1 MALVKWFRNGYR
13 YGGVEVRYR
22 LDVKVID
29 KNGKTVKECVDCGQ
43 LTLDE
48 ILGMWVNLINNNL
61 TASGV
66 SNVQIKLNSST
77 GANIAQSYTVSV
89 NSNTTN
95 LSGVVTSGF
104 SIQIAIT
111 ISSACGTSCTV
122 DVLNISWNWGS
133 SSYGFQIYL
142 NPSTNPCSLT
152 AYAGATIVFTLNGS
166 AQVTSGNA
174 SASSFVEWWSEIWA
188 EIINGLMGSSSPFYG
203 KTFNWAGSGSA
214 LNYYTVT
221 LYDAN
226 GANIG
231 TYNSSSSSQ
240 TNITSVQMTA
250 SQSSSQSTLNGQ
262 ATWTIS
268 ATFNTLPSTSDTLYG
283 IDIKLYLNGSTNS
296 SGATQL
302 ALGGYV
308 ETYAINVN
316 QTVNQGSSY
325 TIIVNESVTEPIN
338 T

>member
-1 MALVKWFRNGYR
+1 MPLLERFRNGYR
-13 YGGVEVRYR
+13 YGGVEVKYR

-29 KNGKTVKECVDCGQ
+29 KEGNVVKDCVDCGQ
-43 LTLDE
+43 LIYDN
-48 ILGMWVNLINNNL
+48 ILNLWALLISNNL

-66 SNVQIKLNSST
+66 SNAKVSLITST
-77 GANIAQSYTVSV
+77 GTELAQSYTVSV
-89 NSNTTN
+89 NSNATN
-95 LSGVVTSGF
+95 LMGTVASSF
-104 SIQIAIT
+104 SIQIAVT
-111 ISSACGTSCTV
+111 ISSACGTSCTPYMLAIV
-122 DVLNISWNWGS
+122 WSWGS
-133 SSYGFQIYL
+133 SNYLFYVNL
-142 NPSTNPCSLT
+142 NPSTNSCGLT
-152 AYAGATIVFTLNGS
+152 AYAGAVIIFTLNGT

-174 SASSFVEWWSEIWA
+174 SASSYVEWWSEIWA
-188 EIINGLMGSSSPFYG
+188 EIINSLMGSSSPFNG

-214 LNYYTVT
+214 LSYYVVY
-221 LYDAN
+221 LYDTN
-226 GANIG
+226 GVNIG

-240 TNITSVQMTA
+240 ANISSVQMSAST
-250 SQSSSQSTLNGQ
+250 SQSQTTLNAQ

-268 ATFNTLPSTSDTLYG
+268 ATFNTLPAASDTLYG
-283 IDIKLYLNGSTNS
+283 IDIRLYLNGTTNS

-325 TIIVNESVTEPIN
+325 TIVVNEAVSEPVN